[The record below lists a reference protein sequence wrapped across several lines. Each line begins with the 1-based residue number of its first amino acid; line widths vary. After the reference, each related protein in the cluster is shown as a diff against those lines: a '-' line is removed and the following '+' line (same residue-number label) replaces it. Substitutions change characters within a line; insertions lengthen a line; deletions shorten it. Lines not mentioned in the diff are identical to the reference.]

1 MGFLSSRTTPM
12 VDRHDAND
20 ISRLL
25 WLYFHKKYLTGEDRL
40 KTQFNRELYIPLR
53 RAVEKVPY
61 RRKYVFL

>member
-1 MGFLSSRTTPM
+1 M
-12 VDRHDAND
+12 VDRHGAND